1 MSQIE
6 LRTALNAP
14 LLSPDGAGEGR
25 GAAGIERARAAA
37 VDAGTLAAPRE
48 AGERALRDMPPPDRH
63 LAGAADPGGESFRNR
78 VGRWFREGFMGPRAG
93 LPETVS
99 VNMPGG
105 GAVAFS
111 GRSLAGMIKS
121 LPRLDRAAARENL
134 ATTLEARLEH
144 GRSLLEAVQGGGE
157 LPAPDA
163 QDVADI
169 MLFLEAR
176 AQASGNGFAEGAFS
190 IEDADGRLAA
200 FLNRCPEKYQRSSS
214 HLNDTQSAEVD
225 GHRNTHRGIDM
236 PGGMKGLPHGHA
248 TVLFGVIP
256 GGEGGVPARRLFL
269 KAESH
274 GCRMNTLS
282 GREHAA
288 GRDDMPD
295 RPKRASDLFSAIRHG
310 LSFIQTR
317 GKGSAAGSRKE
328 RIPDRLGHAWKSLQE
343 GAKGDEALLA
353 LLKRGNPLSKSGGV
367 HVMLANM
374 REALRNPP
382 AGHARSELAEMF
394 RPVRE
399 ALGALSELSH
409 LESRIGNEV
418 MFDMDELMA
427 PPDPQ
432 AAGAAGSFDG
442 ILADAVRE
450 LAARWAGGYCAD
462 RGGSGSHEGAYCR
475 SGL

>member
-1 MSQIE
+1 MQALYGCVYAVE
-6 LRTALNAP
+6 RTEEGCSLIAQNAHKFG
-14 LLSPDGAGEGR
+14 LDNIQVVHGS
-25 GAAGIERARAAA
+25 AAG
-37 VDAGTLAAPRE
+37 V
-48 AGERALRDMPPPDRH
+48 
-63 LAGAADPGGESFRNR
+63 
-78 VGRWFREGFMGPRAG
+78 
-93 LPETVS
+93 
-99 VNMPGG
+99 
-105 GAVAFS
+105 
-111 GRSLAGMIKS
+111 
-121 LPRLDRAAARENL
+121 
-134 ATTLEARLEH
+134 LE
-144 GRSLLEAVQGGGE
+144 E

-288 GRDDMPD
+288 GRDDVPD

-328 RIPDRLGHAWKSLQE
+328 RRA
-343 GAKGDEALLA
+343 
-353 LLKRGNPLSKSGGV
+353 
-367 HVMLANM
+367 M
-374 REALRNPP
+374 RRCLP
-382 AGHARSELAEMF
+382 
-394 RPVRE
+394 
-399 ALGALSELSH
+399 
-409 LESRIGNEV
+409 
-418 MFDMDELMA
+418 
-427 PPDPQ
+427 
-432 AAGAAGSFDG
+432 
-442 ILADAVRE
+442 
-450 LAARWAGGYCAD
+450 C
-462 RGGSGSHEGAYCR
+462 
-475 SGL
+475 